1 MNTLFGDMAK
11 RVEAFDPNREAI
23 IAAKSAEDEI
33 IEFNVEDQ
41 LYDRGI
47 DSAGLSLGEYR
58 KKTKVLKGIKSAAGL
73 GDGKVSN
80 MTLRDTGDFHKSFKV
95 KYGNDRFEIEATDP
109 KTPEIIDS
117 FGITGENILG
127 LTDEN
132 LQRVKDDYIRPGMQ
146 QAFRNK
152 ILI

>member
-1 MNTLFGDMAK
+1 MSTLFGDMAK

-23 IAAKSAEDEI
+23 IAAVPAKAEI
-33 IEFNVEDQ
+33 IDYNVEDQ
-41 LYDRGI
+41 LYERGI
-47 DSAGLSLGEYR
+47 GSKGKSIGDYQPYTKERKQIKSSLG
-58 KKTKVLKGIKSAAGL
+58 I
-73 GDGKVSN
+73 GDGRIDHV
-80 MTLRDTGDFHKSFKV
+80 TLRDEGDFQRSFDV
-95 KYGNDRFEIEATDP
+95 KFKEYEFEIVATDD
-109 KTPEIIDS
+109 KTEKLQQNWGDD
-117 FGITGENILG
+117 ILG